1 MLFDLLKKWEH
12 RTFGEEP
19 GLPSFFFRESA
30 TRYNSCEGPHSFVNY
45 LGNENK
51 LKKTNSKKTITEKH
65 CRRKLEVRKT
75 KNMAIGKLIVRK
87 ENKQPILQ
95 KVNS

>member
-1 MLFDLLKKWEH
+1 MGKSKFC
-12 RTFGEEP
+12 EEP
-19 GLPSFFFRESA
+19 GHHHFFFRESA
-30 TRYNSCEGPHSFVNY
+30 TRYKNCERPHWHSSVND
-45 LGNENK
+45 LGKENK

-75 KNMAIGKLIVRK
+75 KNMVIEELIVRK
-87 ENKQPILQ
+87 NNKQPILQ